1 MSFVEIIVTV
11 VGFGVAGFV
20 IWFFLFSKKKAK
32 PAAESSEGFQEALIT
47 VKGGYN
53 PDVIVVKQGKPVRLN
68 FLRQETDDCSERV
81 LFPDFD
87 KSAILT
93 PFQTIPIEFTPDK
106 KGEFE
111 FTCSMGMIRGKLIVE

>member
-1 MSFVEIIVTV
+1 MLIAQIIVTIT
-11 VGFGVAGFV
+11 GLALATFV

-32 PAAESSEGFQEALIT
+32 PTADSSEGFQEALIT

-53 PDVIVVKQGKPVRLN
+53 PDVFVVKQGKPVRLI

-81 LFPDFD
+81 IFPDFE
-87 KSAILT
+87 KSAVLT
-93 PFQTIPIEFTPDK
+93 PFKTVAVEFTPEK

-111 FTCSMGMIRGKLIVE
+111 FTCGMGMIRGKLIVE

>member
-1 MSFVEIIVTV
+1 MSFAEIIVTV
-11 VGFGVAGFV
+11 LGLSLAAFV

-32 PAAESSEGFQEALIT
+32 PAAESSQGFQEALIT

-53 PDVIVVKQGKPVRLN
+53 PDVIVVKQNKPVRLN

-81 LFPDFD
+81 LFPDFV
-87 KSAILT
+87 KTAILT
-93 PFQTIPIEFTPDK
+93 PFQTIPVEFTPDK

-111 FTCSMGMIRGKLIVE
+111 FTCGMGMIRGKLIVE

>member
-1 MSFVEIIVTV
+1 MASIQIIVTIT
-11 VGFGVAGFV
+11 GLALAAFV

-47 VKGGYN
+47 VKGGYD
-53 PDVIVVKQGKPVRLN
+53 PDVIMVKQGKPLRLN

-81 LFPDFD
+81 IFPDFN
-87 KSAILT
+87 KNAVLA
-93 PFQTIPIEFTPDK
+93 PFQTTPVEFTPDK

-111 FTCSMGMIRGKLIVE
+111 FTCGMGMIRGKLIVE